1 MKKLFVQLINFGIVG
16 VIATVIDF
24 GVLAF
29 CKEILGL
36 KVLVSSAISF
46 TVSVIFNYILS
57 MLFVFKSGEK
67 NKAKE
72 FSVFVILSLGGLGL
86 NQAIMWLGT
95 TVLSAYYL
103 LVKLVAEV
111 FVPVYNFITRK
122 VFLEKKEPKGA
133 K

>member
-1 MKKLFVQLINFGIVG
+1 
-16 VIATVIDF
+16 
-24 GVLAF
+24 
-29 CKEILGL
+29 
-36 KVLVSSAISF
+36 
-46 TVSVIFNYILS
+46 

-95 TVLSAYYL
+95 TVFSAYYL

-111 FVPVYNFITRK
+111 FVPIYNFITRK